1 MFDFSFRHFI
11 TISFAKVIF
20 VIAMV
25 IACLAYLSLLLLFL
39 GFGSGRGIL
48 FGLIV
53 LLFGWIPPAIF
64 LIIVRLGLEFSVAN
78 IRTAQNT
85 SQLVGRSGD

>member
-20 VIAMV
+20 VVAIV
-25 IACLAYLSLLLLFL
+25 IACLEYLFLLFY
-39 GFGSGRGIL
+39 GFRMGGRGIL
-48 FGLIV
+48 MGV
-53 LLFGWIPPAIF
+53 VMLLFGWIPPAIL

-85 SQLVGRSGD
+85 SQMVGRTDG